1 MNVLVRYWR
10 QMLLAVLAVMVFC
23 FWLVLY
29 PFIPVVREMTQLF
42 LWTGDYFTER
52 IAVPGGLAQYLG
64 EMIAQF
70 FINTV
75 NGAIA
80 YAIIFVVAQHLSGR
94 WISMLFPKLKEGWR
108 FGLSLIVPVILM
120 WLAMLPSVPL
130 TPTIAVIMVLA
141 TGTITGTKRWWV
153 LLPMI
158 PVMYWLAGPAAV
170 LLVFCCIRW
179 IPLTAAL
186 FAACLIGSSYLV
198 PYPLRQVVKGID
210 YFAADN
216 RIGLQTS
223 SYEEMECDMLFR
235 QGEWQQI
242 ISRFQQPESPAVRS
256 AVLIAY
262 HKTGQMSKQQLMNN
276 LVVPVEQQSVF
287 NIGNRQFVVS
297 FGSVS
302 SAFMVS
308 DMAYQLYWT
317 NIAQRAA
324 FEAME
329 YIPNYNKSGRALKRL
344 VETNIISGHYDV
356 ARKYIAILEKTT
368 FYRKWAQSMRQY
380 VDNPELIDNNAF
392 FKDARK
398 EYEHTADVFF
408 I

>member
-1 MNVLVRYWR
+1 
-10 QMLLAVLAVMVFC
+10 MLLAVLAVMVFC
-23 FWLVLY
+23 FWLLLY

-75 NGAIA
+75 NGAMA

-94 WISMLFPKLKEGWR
+94 WLSMLFPKLKEGWR
-108 FGLSLIVPVILM
+108 FGLSLVVPVILM
-120 WLAMLPSVPL
+120 WLAMLPSVPITL
-130 TPTIAVIMVLA
+130 TIAVIMVLA

-158 PVMYWLAGPAAV
+158 PMMYWLAGPAAV

-179 IPLTAAL
+179 IPLTAAV

-380 VDNPELIDNNAF
+380 VDNPELIDSNAF